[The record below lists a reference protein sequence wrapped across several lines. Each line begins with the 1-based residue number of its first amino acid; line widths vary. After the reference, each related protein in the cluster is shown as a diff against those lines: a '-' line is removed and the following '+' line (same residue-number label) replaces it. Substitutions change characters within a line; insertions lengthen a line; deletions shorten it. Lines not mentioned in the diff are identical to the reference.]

1 MLRKLLRIIMGTPA
15 VLPENGKSRA
25 RSPYKLAS
33 KERELIRKEAQVG
46 GSVFGQVPK
55 GHRRDFFCLDRSTW
69 VWFEEWYDV
78 NTKTNKTMQVRYEFQ
93 DRGVLKTVDGVHLG
107 FVEGQE
113 LTRLLEAIRSYH
125 DKVAKEVYGLTPNY
139 A

>member
-1 MLRKLLRIIMGTPA
+1 MGTPA
-15 VLPENGKSRA
+15 ILPENGKSRSV
-25 RSPYKLAS
+25 SPQRLAS

-46 GSVFGQVPK
+46 ASVFGQVPK
-55 GHRRDFFCLDRSTW
+55 GHHREFFCLDRSTW

-78 NTKTNKTMQVRYEFQ
+78 NYKTNKNMQVRYEFQ

-107 FVEGQE
+107 YVEGQE
-113 LTRLLEAIRSYH
+113 LSRLLEAIRSYH
-125 DKVAKEVYGLTPNY
+125 DKVAVEVYGLTPNY